1 MNKNI
6 LSLISILLFI
16 TVKTASAQ
24 PDRPPEIDSVLYSY
38 FMKCAS
44 KSKSYEVM
52 ALADT
57 LFDLAGKQD
66 NRRMQAAALSYK
78 TDYYYYKGDKDSML
92 YYMKQCQDFSSRYG
106 QLTHYY
112 FVWTKLISYYSN
124 RKQFNLALHEINK
137 MLEQAKKDGY
147 KEGIYRSYIATANIY
162 FLQYMANIAIRYYK
176 MAIEYMKENDIKDYN
191 IHVLYTS
198 LAKALV
204 NEKRYDEAL
213 DVLHEAE
220 KNLSN
225 KRYLANIKHGY
236 FSVYLDMGET
246 EKARKYLDRI
256 ISMDEGDVALKKTEI
271 LNAEKAYA
279 NATGD
284 WKKVIELSDE
294 LVPIYRN
301 AGIDSSVTIQDLRI
315 KAKAYFNL
323 GDTLKGV
330 KCLQDFISRY
340 IKNTEAETKSKLN
353 EFSVMLEVDKL
364 SAEKK
369 ELEINSQKE
378 KIRYN
383 RMLILV
389 LSCLLILGLIFI
401 LFVSNLNRRLTKSN
415 RTIEKK
421 NHKLLV

>member
-44 KSKSYEVM
+44 KGKSYEVM
-52 ALADT
+52 ALSDT

-78 TDYYYYKGDKDSML
+78 MDYYYYKGDKDSML

-220 KNLSN
+220 KICRTS
-225 KRYLANIKHGY
+225 
-236 FSVYLDMGET
+236 
-246 EKARKYLDRI
+246 
-256 ISMDEGDVALKKTEI
+256 
-271 LNAEKAYA
+271 
-279 NATGD
+279 
-284 WKKVIELSDE
+284 
-294 LVPIYRN
+294 
-301 AGIDSSVTIQDLRI
+301 GIWQI
-315 KAKAYFNL
+315 
-323 GDTLKGV
+323 
-330 KCLQDFISRY
+330 
-340 IKNTEAETKSKLN
+340 
-353 EFSVMLEVDKL
+353 
-364 SAEKK
+364 
-369 ELEINSQKE
+369 
-378 KIRYN
+378 
-383 RMLILV
+383 
-389 LSCLLILGLIFI
+389 
-401 LFVSNLNRRLTKSN
+401 
-415 RTIEKK
+415 
-421 NHKLLV
+421 